1 MGNIFLSILGISVSI
16 GLIVIGLIFLT
27 PFLNKRY
34 AAKWK
39 YLIWIFLA
47 LRLLIPF
54 SGADGQ
60 DIMDRMSQLKVET
73 NSESEENDANNPT
86 GTAMPYRGIVVE
98 IPAQMTTPIKASSE
112 KSTADITMLDIVTLV
127 WIIGSLIF
135 ISVHLISYSH
145 YKRQVLKKGRMI
157 KETRILSQVF
167 RLKREL
173 HIRRTVCVMEYDE
186 AESPMIIGFIKPVL
200 VLPKEQY
207 NSEDLFFILKHELV
221 HFKRGDVYL
230 KLLFVTANAVHW
242 FNPIIW
248 IMQKEAV
255 IDMELSCDERVT
267 QGTSFELRK
276 AYTETLLSM
285 LHKQCVRKTVLSTQF
300 YGGKKIMKKRF
311 KNILIRNR
319 KRNGISIL
327 ICAVVL
333 SITLGM
339 LVGCSV
345 TKENTEKENI
355 ENEDSV
361 NEDMGKGSEPSG
373 LETAQTAPT
382 PVDNSSADNN
392 TLENTITLTFSKE
405 GEQEQ
410 KQATLAIGNGYSF
423 YLPDD
428 EKWHLSAPD
437 LWTTDI
443 NEQIALWVTHFE
455 GESVD
460 SVNQKLEGDGY
471 TEDDSYKWWKQEG
484 DLLYHA
490 EQKVF
495 ENIIWVIFYSYPV
508 DFEEGWGR
516 EFPVIVNTFALS
528 DGVENGEMNNAV
540 GTGEYLGVEDCQ
552 KIRTV
557 LEAFAESY
565 FNGDVDAIQK
575 FLASTYEGEVDI
587 YEGTGMISD
596 ITVKGLSDTDEKK
609 IENGKCNA
617 SIEFRDSNYED
628 MFLYLTFIL
637 VKEQGEWKIQFYGM
651 EG

>member
-1 MGNIFLSILGISVSI
+1 MRNIFLSILGISVSI

-54 SGADGQ
+54 SGANGQ
-60 DIMDRMSQLKVET
+60 EVMDRMSLLKVGT
-73 NSESEENDANNPT
+73 NSESEENDANNPID
-86 GTAMPYRGIVVE
+86 TAMPYRGIVVE

-112 KSTADITMLDIVTLV
+112 NSTADITMLDIMTLV

-135 ISVHLISYSH
+135 IFVHLISYSH
-145 YKRQVLKKGRMI
+145 YKRQVLKNGKMI
-157 KETRILSQVF
+157 KETRILSQIF
-167 RLKREL
+167 RLKCEL
-173 HIRRTVCVMEYDE
+173 HINRTVCVMEYDE

-300 YGGKKIMKKRF
+300 YGGTKIMKKRF

-319 KRNGISIL
+319 KKNGISIL
-327 ICAVVL
+327 VCAAVL

-355 ENEDSV
+355 ENEDTA
-361 NEDMGKGSEPSG
+361 NEDMGNVSEPSG
-373 LETAQTAPT
+373 LEAAQTAPT
-382 PVDNSSADNN
+382 PVDNSSTENN
-392 TLENTITLTFSKE
+392 ALENTITLTFSKE

-428 EKWHLSAPD
+428 EKWYLSAPD
-437 LWTTDI
+437 LWKTDI
-443 NEQIALWVTHFE
+443 NEQVALWITHYE
-455 GESVD
+455 NESED

-471 TEDDSYKWWKQEG
+471 TKDDSYKWWKQEG

-495 ENIIWVIFYSYPV
+495 ENNIWVIFYSYPV
-508 DFEEGWGR
+508 DFQEGWGR

-528 DGVENGEMNNAV
+528 DGAENGEMNNAV

-565 FNGDVDAIQK
+565 FNEDVGAIQK

-596 ITVKGLSDTDEKK
+596 LTVKGLSGTDEKK